1 MLTAELV
8 EECSR
13 NLFDDRGVIG
23 DVVVVWNAHAENAH
37 ADWRR
42 KAFFMVEFIMSVILL
57 TLAPL
62 LVEMEGNGIWEYRE
76 WIISAPIIMGRHIR

>member
-1 MLTAELV
+1 M
-8 EECSR
+8 
-13 NLFDDRGVIG
+13 IG

-62 LVEMEGNGIWEYRE
+62 LVEMEGNGKWEYRE
-76 WIISAPIIMGRHIR
+76 WIISAPMGRHKVGTSKLLSKMGGEIHSQQR